1 MKMTKSLKQRGFPK
15 VNDLVREFQIGDYA
29 AVRINPSEHNGMPFH
44 NFQGI
49 TGKIVDKQGEC
60 YVLEF
65 KVGGVQKRVIAAP
78 VHLKLIETA
87 KA

>member
-1 MKMTKSLKQRGFPK
+1 MKMTKSLKQRGYPK
-15 VNDLVREFQIGDYA
+15 VNDLVRGFEIGDYA

-44 NFQGI
+44 NFQGK
-49 TGKIVDKQGEC
+49 TGRIVERQGEC

-65 KVGGVQKRVIAAP
+65 KVGSVTKRVIASP
-78 VHLKLIETA
+78 VHLKKIEAA